1 MPENLAKVGNYRMN
15 IMQKRSALEAQL
27 KTAVQANLEEA
38 RTGLELLDHSY
49 QLITSVRNKYGSPC
63 FSCFFLFLLFNS
75 SLLHLFASSL
85 HFFGSS
91 LFAFLLTSLTSLT
104 CSYFSLLPFPG
115 RSVVIISDKLFSFN
129 MIDELCK
136 GCQDLIGDYP
146 LIRMVNT
153 VRSNLYN
160 TLREVDKMLAIPEK
174 VGLVFSFSLSSL
186 SFVLGLPPFP
196 NISHSPI
203 SYSFHLFYLS
213 VLLFIV

>member
-1 MPENLAKVGNYRMN
+1 
-15 IMQKRSALEAQL
+15 MQKRSALEAQL

-49 QLITSVRNKYGSPC
+49 QLITSVRNKYD
-63 FSCFFLFLLFNS
+63 LLFFV
-75 SLLHLFASSL
+75 LLLFTIYL
-85 HFFGSS
+85 
-91 LFAFLLTSLTSLT
+91 
-104 CSYFSLLPFPG
+104 
-115 RSVVIISDKLFSFN
+115 SFN

-174 VGLVFSFSLSSL
+174 VLIILVFECN
-186 SFVLGLPPFP
+186 VLTL
-196 NISHSPI
+196 H
-203 SYSFHLFYLS
+203 
-213 VLLFIV
+213 